1 MEIIKTALDIVL
13 FIVVTMVVA
22 AMGRFLVICSLCEL
36 KIDIIPKK
44 IWMMLLIGLSE
55 FYPFESAYS
64 RIRDTENGALRF
76 LGIEKWEWAR
86 YKRID
91 EKEIRQVTHITIHI
105 IKKEE

>member
-44 IWMMLLIGLSE
+44 IWMMLLILIGLSE

-64 RIRDTENGALRF
+64 DTGALDTENGALRF

-86 YKRID
+86 YK
-91 EKEIRQVTHITIHI
+91 KYKKVRQKTIYTIHI
-105 IKKEE
+105 Y

>member
-44 IWMMLLIGLSE
+44 IWMMLLILIGLSE

-64 RIRDTENGALRF
+64 DTGTGVLDTNGALRF

-86 YKRID
+86 YK
-91 EKEIRQVTHITIHI
+91 KYKKVRQKTIYTIHI
-105 IKKEE
+105 Y

>member
-1 MEIIKTALDIVL
+1 MEIMKIALFAAATV
-13 FIVVTMVVA
+13 VVA

-44 IWMMLLIGLSE
+44 IWMMLLILIGLSE

-64 RIRDTENGALRF
+64 DTGTGVLDTNGVLRF

-86 YKRID
+86 YK
-91 EKEIRQVTHITIHI
+91 EVRQKTIHTIHI
-105 IKKEE
+105 Y

>member
-1 MEIIKTALDIVL
+1 MEIMKIALFAAATV
-13 FIVVTMVVA
+13 VVA

-44 IWMMLLIGLSE
+44 IWMMLLILIGLSE

-64 RIRDTENGALRF
+64 DTGTGVLDTNGVLRF

-86 YKRID
+86 YK
-91 EKEIRQVTHITIHI
+91 KVRQKTIYTIHI
-105 IKKEE
+105 Y